1 MGPTSACAMV
11 WSGGVV
17 VLLGVVFR
25 DAEVGRSLLLVG
37 CYPMLLMWLA
47 QF

>member
-17 VLLGVVFR
+17 VLLGVVFG
-25 DAEVGRSLLLVG
+25 DAKAVRGLLLVG